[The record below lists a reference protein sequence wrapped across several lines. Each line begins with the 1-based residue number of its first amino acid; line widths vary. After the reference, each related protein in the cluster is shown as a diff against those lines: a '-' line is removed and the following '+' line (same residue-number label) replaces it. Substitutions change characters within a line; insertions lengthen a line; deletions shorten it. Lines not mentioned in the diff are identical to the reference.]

1 MQRALV
7 IGGTGF
13 IGRHIVRALVERDLE
28 VVVMR
33 RWDSDR
39 TAVDAMGVPQLVA
52 DLAGEDELV
61 QRLAGFNYVFYSVA
75 PDIELEDH
83 EYLRRSV
90 RAMRRLLDTARE
102 AEVDRLAITSCA
114 STIAARGDRE
124 PSTRDDVYL
133 PGSSGDVR
141 VEALYAAE
149 QECFRE
155 AADNLDLTIL
165 NPGICIGDGARFPSS
180 EALGRLPEDARVNVV
195 DVESVA
201 EAHLVSMAELHYGR
215 RYALGDR
222 NTTVGSLRAALVD
235 HRNGSGELWG
245 RELELVDDLDAL
257 RHRALFENGC
267 WLNAER
273 ARDRLAFRS
282 DRLSARR

>member
-13 IGRHIVRALVERDLE
+13 VGRHIVRALIERDLE

-39 TAVDAMGVPQLVA
+39 TEIDAMGVPQLVA
-52 DLAGEDELV
+52 DLAGEEELV

-75 PDIELEDH
+75 PDVGLDAR

-90 RAMRRLLDTARE
+90 RAMRRVLEAARE

-114 STIAARGDRE
+114 STIAAREGRE

-165 NPGICIGDGARFPSS
+165 NPAICIGDGAVFPS
-180 EALGRLPEDARVNVV
+180 EAALERLPEEARVNVV

-201 EAHLVSMAELHYGR
+201 RAHLVSMAELHYGR
-215 RYALGDR
+215 RYALGGR
-222 NTTVGSLRAALVD
+222 NTTIGSLRTALSD
-235 HRNGSGELWG
+235 DGRGRGELWG
-245 RELELVDDLDAL
+245 RSLELVDEFDVL
-257 RHRALFENGC
+257 RHRALFQRGC
-267 WLNAER
+267 WLDSAL
-273 ARDRLAFRS
+273 ARKRLAFEP
-282 DRLSARR
+282 DIG